1 MIDHALDINDIL
13 KSGYRFDKLYIPMT
27 GDMVDGSEIYKTHP
41 YHTDARAAFGLDQ
54 ATKLAEMLKPKI
66 IRLKAIAPKIVIRGV
81 AGNHGRISSFTHEN
95 NNWDRGMYTM
105 LRLMFESDPDV
116 DVSMADKNIDII
128 QIQGH
133 GFLLY
138 HGAGIKCYN
147 QIPFYGIRQRVLRW
161 SKTLKTPFRV
171 VLMGHFHQ
179 CIEDAIDDIEI
190 KLSGA
195 MPSDDDWSI
204 EFLGVDA
211 ENKMRFFGVHP
222 DHPVTWEYKLDLD
235 A

>member
-1 MIDHALDINDIL
+1 MRPPIEL
-13 KSGYRFDKLYIPMT
+13 
-27 GDMVDGSEIYKTHP
+27 
-41 YHTDARAAFGLDQ
+41 
-54 ATKLAEMLKPKI
+54 
-66 IRLKAIAPKIVIRGV
+66 LKAIAPKIRVRGV
-81 AGNHGRISSFTHEN
+81 PGNHGRTSKFAHEAS
-95 NNWDRGMYTM
+95 NWDRTFYTLLQVMY
-105 LRLMFESDPDV
+105 EKDPTV
-116 DVSMADKNIDII
+116 DVSLASKNIDII

-138 HGAGIKCYN
+138 HGSGIKSYQN
-147 QIPFYGIRQRVLRW
+147 IPFYGIRQRVLRW

-179 CIEDAIDDIEI
+179 CLEDHIDDIEV

-204 EFLGVDA
+204 EELGVDA

-222 DHPVTWEYKLDLD
+222 DHPVTWEYKLDIR
-235 A
+235 